1 MWLVGSLDELKM
13 TDPGFRFEHEMAS
26 SARNWLKRQGLMV
39 KEEFYIPWGICDLVG
54 VALDRERVRERLRLG
69 QKHPIGPMIRIEI
82 LSAVADAET
91 GLSTTLEELVYK
103 YQDLL
108 PATEVR
114 AELDRLITGKFV
126 RVGEQGTL
134 QKVNGW
140 VPLHTRL
147 VALELKLNR
156 VEEALDQ
163 AISHQA
169 FAEESFVGFPTGLAE
184 RTATSP
190 RAARFL
196 AEGVG
201 IVSVGKSR
209 CRIVLRP
216 ETRRHPINPTLQ
228 MHCVERFWRSR
239 IKDN

>member
-1 MWLVGSLDELKM
+1 M
-13 TDPGFRFEHEMAS
+13 TDSGFRFEHEMAN

-39 KEEFYIPWGICDLVG
+39 KEEFYTPWGICDLVG
-54 VALDRERVRERLRLG
+54 AALDANRVRERLQLG
-69 QKHPIGPMIRIEI
+69 QKHPIGPLIRLEI
-82 LSAVADAET
+82 LNAVPDAET
-91 GLSTTLEELVYK
+91 GQSTTREELAHK

-108 PATEVR
+108 AATEVC
-114 AELDRLITGKFV
+114 AEIDKLITGKFV
-126 RVGEQGTL
+126 TVTEQGTL

-156 VEEALDQ
+156 VEEALGQ

-169 FAEESFVGFPTGLAE
+169 FADESFVGFPTGLAG
-184 RTATSP
+184 RIAASP

-196 AEGVG
+196 AGGVG

-209 CRIVLRP
+209 CHIVLRP

-228 MHCVERFWRSR
+228 MHCVERFWRTR
-239 IKDN
+239 IKGN

>member
-1 MWLVGSLDELKM
+1 MM
-13 TDPGFRFEHEMAS
+13 TDSGFRFEHEMAN
-26 SARNWLKRQGLMV
+26 SARTWLKRQGLMV
-39 KEEFYIPWGICDLVG
+39 KEEFYTPWGICDFVG
-54 VALDRERVRERLRLG
+54 VKLNRKQVHKRLQLG
-69 QKHPIGPMIRIEI
+69 QKHAIGPLIRLDI
-82 LSAVADAET
+82 LRAVPEADT
-91 GLSTTLEELVYK
+91 GGSTTLEELAHK

-108 PATEVR
+108 AAAEVR
-114 AELDRLITGKFV
+114 TEIEKLITGKFV
-126 RVGEQGTL
+126 RVSEQGTL

-147 VALELKLNR
+147 VALELKLSR
-156 VEEALDQ
+156 VEEALGQ

-184 RTATSP
+184 RIATSP

-209 CRIVLRP
+209 CHIVVHP
-216 ETRRHPINPTLQ
+216 ETRRHPINRTLQ
-228 MHCVERFWRSR
+228 MHCVERFWRTR
-239 IKDN
+239 IKGN